1 MFIFRL
7 PVSKNSKQK
16 GLKLVDLSY
25 QIFEDINKFYTNED
39 GSLTPR
45 GLKQF
50 YVGRKI
56 RNKGIRKLGF
66 LSLNSMD
73 KYFKKHGDLL

>member
-7 PVSKNSKQK
+7 PVSKNSKKK

-25 QIFEDINKFYTNED
+25 KIFEDINKFYTNED
-39 GSLTPR
+39 VSLTPR

-56 RNKGIRKLGF
+56 RKLGF

-73 KYFKKHGDLL
+73 RYYKKHGNLF